1 MKHGQ
6 LADLL
11 RPQSFEDIVGQEHLF
26 GERGVIRRM
35 LDGGRI
41 TNMIFFGPPGT
52 GKTTAA
58 SIIAKQSGMEFRKLN
73 ATSASLAD
81 VKAIINETG
90 NLFGS
95 NGILLYL
102 DEIQYFNRKQQ
113 QSLLEYIEDGRITLI
128 ASTADNPYFFIYN
141 AILSRCSVFEFKAVK
156 AEATVPVLK
165 RALNYLNEE
174 TSQSKTADDE
184 VLAYVGRLANGDVR
198 HSVVLFENAYHN
210 ADGEI
215 LKEHADQFHITAG
228 ALSEDLHYDLMS
240 CLQKSIRGSDPDAA
254 VFYLAKLLSL
264 GELLAVCRR
273 LQVIASEDVGLAYP
287 LAAAVVRSCCESAR
301 ELGMPEAQIPLTHAT
316 LLLATSPKSNSSE
329 VAILSAMADV
339 NAGKG
344 IQIPDHLRSPLFKN
358 YKYPHDFPNHYVDQR
373 YLPLDLGDS
382 AHYYLPGENKNEQA
396 AADYWKKIKGKL

>member
-11 RPQSFEDIVGQEHLF
+11 RPQNLNDIVGQDHLF
-26 GERGVIRRM
+26 GERGVIRKM

-81 VKAIINETG
+81 VKNVISETG

-156 AEATVPVLK
+156 ANATVPVLR
-165 RALNYLNEE
+165 RALDYLNGE
-174 TSQSKTADDE
+174 TKQQKTATDD
-184 VLAYVGRLANGDVR
+184 VLRYIGQLANGDVR
-198 HSVVLFENAYHN
+198 HSVVLFENAYHC
-210 ADGEI
+210 ADQKI
-215 LKEHADQFHITAG
+215 LKENADAFHITAG
-228 ALSEDLHYDLMS
+228 ALSEDLHFDLMS

-264 GELLAVCRR
+264 GDLLAVCRR

-301 ELGMPEAQIPLTHAT
+301 ELGMPEAQIPLTHAA
-316 LLLATSPKSNSSE
+316 LLLATAPKSNSSE
-329 VAILSAMADV
+329 AAIQAAMEDV

-344 IQIPDHLRSPLFKN
+344 LQIPPHLQSPLFKN
-358 YKYPHDFPNHYVDQR
+358 YKYPHDFPNHYVKQQ
-373 YLPLDLGDS
+373 YLPLDLPAS
-382 AHYYLPGENKNEQA
+382 TRYYSPGENKNEQA
-396 AADYWKKIKGKL
+396 AADYWKKIKG

>member
-11 RPQSFEDIVGQEHLF
+11 RPQSFEDLVGQEHLF
-26 GERGVIRRM
+26 GEKGVIRRM
-35 LDGGRI
+35 IEGGRI

-58 SIIAKQSGMEFRKLN
+58 SLIAKQSGMEFRKLN

-81 VKAIINETG
+81 VKNIISETG

-156 AEATVPVLK
+156 AEKTVPVLC
-165 RALNYLNEE
+165 RALKYLNEE
-174 TSQSKTADDE
+174 THQDKHATDE
-184 VLAYVGRLANGDVR
+184 LMIYVGQLANGDVR
-198 HSVVLFENAYHN
+198 HSVVLFENAYH
-210 ADGEI
+210 AAEQEI
-215 LKEHADQFHITAG
+215 LKEHVESYHVTAG

-273 LQVIASEDVGLAYP
+273 LQVIASEDIGLAYP
-287 LAAAVVRSCCESAR
+287 MAAAVVRACCESAR
-301 ELGMPEAQIPLTHAT
+301 ELGMPEAQIPLTHAA
-316 LLLATSPKSNSSE
+316 LLLATSPKSNSAE
-329 VAILSAMADV
+329 MAIQAAMADV

-344 IQIPDHLRSPLFKN
+344 MLIPEHLRSPLFKN
-358 YKYPHDFPNHYVDQR
+358 YKYPHDYSNHYVSQR
-373 YLPLDLGDS
+373 YMPLDLD
-382 AHYYLPGENKNEQA
+382 AVYYVAGENKNEMA
-396 AADYWKKIKGKL
+396 AKEYWKKIK